1 MDCFACDSV
10 LYFTSVK
17 RTLFDPLTISARSAA
32 SCWLQGLEIEEIIN
46 MRKIPR
52 RSFLTAAAACGA
64 AAALSACGGS
74 SSASS
79 AAASS
84 TVASASVAA
93 ATNGEKFT
101 VGICQLVQHAA
112 LDAATQGFED
122 ALTASFGENVTFDFQ
137 NAQGD
142 SATCATI
149 ANGFVSSGVALI
161 MANATPALQAAQAA
175 TNTIP
180 ILGTSVTEYGV
191 ALGLD
196 NFSGT
201 VGGNVSGTSDLA
213 PLDQQ
218 ADMIV
223 EWMPEVKK
231 VGLLY
236 CSAEANS
243 QYQVDEVQKYLE
255 AKGVTATQYAFSD
268 SNDLSSVCQKAAD
281 ENDALY
287 VPTDNTVA
295 ANTGIVDGICRPAKK
310 PVFAGEEGICSGCG
324 VATLSISYYDLGYTT
339 GEMAVKILN
348 GESDISTMPIE
359 YTDVTKKY
367 NKAVCDDLGLTAP
380 EGYVEIEA

>member
-46 MRKIPR
+46 MRKITR

-213 PLDQQ
+213 PLDQL